1 MVAISSYSNT
11 STRNSKTWLKQENT
25 DAVAQATLENSSA
38 IAQSSKKSR
47 KYINST
53 WWLKDTNPA
62 YSDANENENKGT
74 IELAE
79 QGFSDD
85 LSETDMTA
93 ENRDTSCQNPYK
105 CSGEIAQAYNVTVD
119 SHQFPT
125 ENGRRD
131 SPVNGFKGGV
141 NSADGSWN
149 NQLNLTETKAG
160 TITFCICL
168 PLPLLRPVG
177 P

>member
-1 MVAISSYSNT
+1 MLSFTMVAISSYSNT
-11 STRNSKTWLKQENT
+11 TMRNRKKWLQQENT
-25 DAVAQATLENSSA
+25 GTLPVDQATLENSST

-47 KYINST
+47 KYNST

-62 YSDANENENKGT
+62 YSDANESEHKG
-74 IELAE
+74 
-79 QGFSDD
+79 
-85 LSETDMTA
+85 TDMTA
-93 ENRDTSCQNPYK
+93 ENRNNSCQNPYK

-131 SPVNGFKGGV
+131 SPVSGFRGGG

-160 TITFCICL
+160 TKTFFICL
-168 PLPLLRPVG
+168 PLPLLHPIG